1 MARQARHCAARQEQS
16 RTEHAAR
23 VAQSKE
29 AFQVSECSG
38 EYLALPT
45 EEERRAHIAAF
56 IDTTGNEVLCR
67 AVCIVC
73 AQELTSHEGWCSQQ
87 LH

>member
-1 MARQARHCAARQEQS
+1 MAHQARRHAAQQEQS

-29 AFQVSECSG
+29 VFQMSECSG

-45 EEERRAHIAAF
+45 EEERWARIAAF
-56 IDTTGNEVLCR
+56 IDTTGNEALCR